1 MNNKPSPTI
10 QPLLSLNQ
18 PGLRPTTTALSL
30 TSIPRQHNKFN
41 IKRFDLIHTDSVI
54 DTLIHS
60 LENVRRTTENTL
72 EVLTTDYKHG
82 LYCATSSTA
91 IINMNPLTDDST
103 LNNNT
108 PPQLPSLLSIKTNQP
123 KTDLTHS
130 IFPVFNN
137 VSNK

>member
-91 IINMNPLTDDST
+91 NIILNPPTDESNSNCDK
-103 LNNNT
+103 
-108 PPQLPSLLSIKTNQP
+108 PPQVPSLLSIKTNQP
-123 KTDLTHS
+123 KTHS

-137 VSNK
+137 DSNK